1 MYYNFFIHSP
11 VDGHLG
17 CVHVLAIVNS
27 AAVNIGVHVSFS
39 VLASSGYMP
48 RSGIAQSYGGFIPSL
63 LRNLYTIFH
72 CGCIFPPAVQEGSL
86 FSTPSPAFIVCRLF
100 DDGQSDRCEVISH
113 CSLDLHFS
121 NNERC

>member
-48 RSGIAQSYGGFIPSL
+48 RSGIAGSHGGFIPS
-63 LRNLYTIFH
+63 F
-72 CGCIFPPAVQEGSL
+72 
-86 FSTPSPAFIVCRLF
+86 
-100 DDGQSDRCEVISH
+100 
-113 CSLDLHFS
+113 
-121 NNERC
+121 